1 LNGEKT
7 LREFYGTENAVKLP
21 VSQLVALLQKV
32 LAPRSQPR
40 FQPIKQTFKNPF
52 VDFVS
57 FVVKKFFS
65 GLEEMTGGMPA

>member
-1 LNGEKT
+1 
-7 LREFYGTENAVKLP
+7 
-21 VSQLVALLQKV
+21 LQKV

-65 GLEEMTGGMPA
+65 GLEEITGGMPA